1 MLKLFIGNKNIQIY
15 VIILSDIYLLKIYQ
29 FPFGI
34 IIEFYKSILK
44 KPNERR
50 IP

>member
-1 MLKLFIGNKNIQIY
+1 MLKLFIGKKNIQIY
-15 VIILSDIYLLKIYQ
+15 VFMLIDIYLLKIYQ

-34 IIEFYKSILK
+34 IIEIYKSIQK